1 MSSLVQILA
10 LARRTSVLLI
20 RGIRYLSFYIRLFSL
35 QKSIQNY
42 KPLLGFL
49 INSISKEQG
58 AQLASINPFYRF
70 FLRNFLIYKS
80 SSIDQQYRAEY
91 PRLSTPLGPSIY
103 ILQLQNYLRGS
114 ILDTFLENTL
124 AYSLSLGSSTFQSYL
139 SSVFSVY

>member
-35 QKSIQNY
+35 QKLIQNR

-49 INSISKEQG
+49 INSVGKEQG
-58 AQLASINPFYRF
+58 AWLAFINPFYKF

-80 SSIDQQYRAEY
+80 SFIDQQYRAEY

-103 ILQLQNYLRGS
+103 ILQLQNYLGGS
-114 ILDTFLENTL
+114 ILDAFLENILT
-124 AYSLSLGSSTFQSYL
+124 YSLSLGSSTY
-139 SSVFSVY
+139 